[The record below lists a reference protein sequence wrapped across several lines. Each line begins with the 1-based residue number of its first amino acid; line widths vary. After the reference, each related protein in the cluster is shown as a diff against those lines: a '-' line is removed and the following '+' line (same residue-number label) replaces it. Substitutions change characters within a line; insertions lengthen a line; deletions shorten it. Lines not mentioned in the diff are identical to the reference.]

1 MEIKI
6 TELVKAAGYKST
18 DYQRVLGLLRMS
30 EKYKNTMRSTT
41 FKGDVVEGEMNELIS
56 ELKKMEILSVEKAK
70 EKELE
75 KKKKIAAQSGG
86 KEFVYDLSGVRGRS
100 IRVFDD
106 RAIIKVDPTAGALL
120 TGNGSDGTKVIFY
133 KDVIGIQFKESK
145 FAIGYLQLETA
156 SGLMNNC
163 KDNMFNENTF
173 TFDVSTKG
181 NPNNETMKDVF
192 NYIIN
197 RVSLFKQLQI
207 QSAADEILKFKQLLD
222 DGVITIEEFEKKK
235 KQLLSL

>member
-1 MEIKI
+1 MQKTRRLIQKEIKI

-30 EKYKNTMRSTT
+30 EKYKNTIRNTT

-70 EKELE
+70 EEELE

-106 RAIIKVDPTAGALL
+106 RAIIKVDPTAGLCLRVTDLMALRSFFIKML
-120 TGNGSDGTKVIFY
+120 
-133 KDVIGIQFKESK
+133 
-145 FAIGYLQLETA
+145 
-156 SGLMNNC
+156 
-163 KDNMFNENTF
+163 
-173 TFDVSTKG
+173 
-181 NPNNETMKDVF
+181 
-192 NYIIN
+192 
-197 RVSLFKQLQI
+197 
-207 QSAADEILKFKQLLD
+207 
-222 DGVITIEEFEKKK
+222 
-235 KQLLSL
+235 